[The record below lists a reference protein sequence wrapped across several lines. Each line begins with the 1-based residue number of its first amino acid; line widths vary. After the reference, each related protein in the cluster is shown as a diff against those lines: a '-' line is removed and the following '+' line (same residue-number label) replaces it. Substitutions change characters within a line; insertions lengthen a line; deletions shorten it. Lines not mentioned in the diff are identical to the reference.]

1 MLQSKKHKVAE
12 WFKTNKPKTNKQ
24 KNQTKTKQNTTH
36 LNVAYRILTSDL
48 KTYWEWRDEN

>member
-24 KNQTKTKQNTTH
+24 TKKQTKTKNNPSICCLQDTH
-36 LNVAYRILTSDL
+36 LRSKDILRV
-48 KTYWEWRDEN
+48 KG

>member
-36 LNVAYRILTSDL
+36 LYVAYRILTSDL
-48 KTYWEWRDEN
+48 KTY